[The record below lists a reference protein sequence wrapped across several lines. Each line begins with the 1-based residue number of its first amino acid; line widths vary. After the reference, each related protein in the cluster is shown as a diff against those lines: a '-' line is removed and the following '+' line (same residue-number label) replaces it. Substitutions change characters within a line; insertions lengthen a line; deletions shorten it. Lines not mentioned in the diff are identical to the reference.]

1 MNCENPIINLNHL
14 YGKYSFNTDDNDN
27 IKIIGGIKDTNH
39 WYEMYPLTFIDE
51 SWQEVH
57 HERVWSQYF
66 HECFYEVK
74 GIIDNKGKFIMDE
87 SDFQKMIKVFD
98 TMDNYDNVHKTNF
111 TIFVNDHVLI
121 GCKPTECSIKKYE
134 HNDTIREVRFVWLK
148 TIPKEE
154 FCNGNKILE

>member
-1 MNCENPIINLNHL
+1 MIINLNHL
-14 YGKYSFNTDDNDN
+14 YGKYSFNKYGNDI

-87 SDFQKMIKVFD
+87 SDFQKMRKVFD
-98 TMDNYDNVHKTNF
+98 AMNTGDNVHKTNF

-121 GCKPTECSIKKYE
+121 RCKPIEYSVNYN
-134 HNDTIREVRFVWLK
+134 HNNIIREVRFVWMK

-154 FCNGNKILE
+154 FYAENKISE